1 MNIWILLKNL
11 MKQNCL
17 KRFVKIRY
25 SSLRDGHVSDKGY
38 EYIKK
43 VWWFWNES
51 NGKLSWFLFED
62 WHFVVSR
69 NILRF

>member
-1 MNIWILLKNL
+1 MNISILLKNS

-43 VWWFWNES
+43 V
-51 NGKLSWFLFED
+51 
-62 WHFVVSR
+62 
-69 NILRF
+69 